1 MNNTIINNEL
11 KKLYIALKGYRILSG
26 KNEILKN
33 RIKDILK
40 KLSDLGVDGD
50 IIQLVFKASFK

>member
-11 KKLYIALKGYRILSG
+11 KKLYIALKGYRILKG
-26 KNEILKN
+26 KNEVLKN

-40 KLSDLGVDGD
+40 DLSNAGVDSD
-50 IIQLVFKASFK
+50 TIQLVFKASFK